1 MGSRRRNLLVGLAF
15 ISPWLVGLLTFTLYP
30 VLASLYY
37 AFCDYDVLTKP
48 VWIGTLNFEDM
59 VTDRVFWK
67 SLYNTLYYTAF
78 SVPLGLILS
87 LMIAVLLN
95 QGVRGKSIFRT
106 LFFMPSIVPLVAVAM
121 IWLWVF
127 NGSFGLLNQ
136 WLSVVG
142 IRGPNWL
149 NDEAWVKPSLV
160 LAGLWQTGG
169 TIVIFLASLQDVPR
183 SLYESADLDGAPAWR
198 KLWHITIPLISP
210 VIYFNLI
217 IGIINALQ
225 MFVIP
230 FVMFETTGGPNRSG
244 FFYAV
249 YLYQNAFQYNQMGY
263 ACAMA
268 WVLFLL
274 ILLTTAVAT
283 AVSRKHIY
291 YAGG

>member
-1 MGSRRRNLLVGLAF
+1 MTRAQKRNLGVGLAF
-15 ISPWLVGLLTFTLYP
+15 ISPWLIGFLAFTLYP

-37 AFCDYDVLTKP
+37 SFCDYDVLTTP
-48 VWIGTLNFEDM
+48 IWVGGLNYEDM
-59 VTDRVFWK
+59 IADGVFWK

-87 LMIAVLLN
+87 LLIAILLN
-95 QGVRGKSIFRT
+95 QAVAGRGVFRT
-106 LFFMPSIVPLVAVAM
+106 LFFLPSIVPLVAVAM

-127 NGSFGLLNQ
+127 NGSFGLLNHG
-136 WLSVVG
+136 LSLVG
-142 IRGPNWL
+142 LHGPNWL
-149 NDEAWVKPSLV
+149 NDGHWVKPSLI

-183 SLYESADLDGAPAWR
+183 SLYESADLDGAPPWR
-198 KLWHITIPLISP
+198 KLLHITIPLISP

-230 FVMFETTGGPNRSG
+230 FVMFKTGGPDRSG
-244 FFYAV
+244 LFFAV
-249 YLYQNAFQYNQMGY
+249 YLYQNAFNYNQMGY

-268 WVLFLL
+268 WVLFLV
-274 ILLTTAVAT
+274 ILATTALVT
-283 AVSRKHIY
+283 FFGKRHIY